1 MWFIKPSFT
10 NIGLNTRSTLQLPI
24 YPASFGKAI
33 LDFGAGALA
42 ASNIPEVNVKLGSR
56 FVWGPIPA
64 SVLQLINQYHGGNPA
79 TTKFEINLFDQS
91 SAESTWKEIGA
102 VDLPTLND
110 PVFIEVVN
118 SATTGTPTLDAY
130 IGLTARQVP
139 DQKDPNSQVMRKL
152 KYETLPS
159 TGTTKI
165 TWNPKYNG
173 AKIQRVHFYCT
184 GATINSVEVKRNST
198 LIHDNVTAAV
208 NSYNLVSL
216 GKVPQS
222 NMYHLDFVAD
232 RIGQNFLDTAGA
244 QALEINI
251 YLSTAAP
258 ITAAVELLDVP
269 YNN

>member
-10 NIGLNTRSTLQLPI
+10 NKGLNTRSTLQVPI
-24 YPASFGKAI
+24 YPASLGKVI
-33 LDFGAGALA
+33 LDFQSGALS
-42 ASNIPEVNVKLGSR
+42 ASVIPEVNIKLGSR

-64 SVLQLINQYHGGNPA
+64 SVLQAINQYNGGNPA
-79 TTKFEINLFDQS
+79 STSFELNLFDQS
-91 SAESTWKEIGA
+91 SAEALWKEIGA
-102 VDLPTLND
+102 VDLPSLND
-110 PVFIEVVN
+110 PVFVEVVN
-118 SATTGTPTLDAY
+118 TASSGTPTLDCY
-130 IGLTARQVP
+130 LGLTARQVP
-139 DQKDPNSQVMRKL
+139 DAKDPNSQVMRKL

-173 AKIQRVHFYCT
+173 AKIPRIHFYCP
-184 GATINSVEVKRNST
+184 GATIQSVEVKRNST
-198 LIHDNVTAAV
+198 LIWDNVSAAV

-222 NMYHLDFVAD
+222 NFYHLDFVAD

-258 ITAAVELLDVP
+258 VTAAVELLDVP